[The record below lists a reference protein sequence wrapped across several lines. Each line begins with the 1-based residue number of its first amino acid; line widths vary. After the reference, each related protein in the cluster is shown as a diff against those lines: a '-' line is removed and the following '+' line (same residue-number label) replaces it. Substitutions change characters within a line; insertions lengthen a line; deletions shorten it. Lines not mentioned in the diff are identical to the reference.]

1 MKITKILKQETTNET
16 TDKSLALRVAAYCRV
31 STKHEGQEGSYTLQV
46 AAYKQMINSTP
57 GWTLAGIYADY
68 GMSGTQARKR
78 PDFLRMI
85 KDCEAGLID
94 VIICKSL
101 SRFSRNSMDALTY
114 IRKLE
119 ALGIRLI
126 FEKEGI
132 DTGDS
137 LSEMLITVF
146 SAFAQ
151 EESRS
156 LSDNVKWARR
166 KRMESG
172 EGFDYAPYGFRKRSY
187 YHQAHQESQES
198 QAHQKNSNDSSPLEI
213 IPEEAK
219 VVKKIF
225 TMYEHGESVNTIIST
240 LMKNN
245 IEPPGFSY
253 SGSMTWDKT
262 RIHYILQ
269 NEKYIGDL
277 KTQKSYTV
285 NYITRKKVK
294 NNGDLPQF
302 YFHDHH
308 IGFITRKQFERCN
321 KIFKMRLRT
330 PYQSYPFGNLL
341 RCPYCGHVLTA
352 HKLGTFHNDRHFC
365 CEGEGAC
372 CNFVIRVKPVEE
384 AILRGYNEF
393 PSALRPIPLKSDQPS
408 FDKIDFWW
416 LDETVE
422 RFEFGQHTCLASQ
435 LKHLSPE
442 EREAVDD
449 CVICIFWKNGEESRV
464 PIEHKSDWQ
473 NPKDRARRWN
483 EYLQKSAKP
492 IP

>member
-1 MKITKILKQETTNET
+1 MKIIKILTQKTTNET
-16 TDKSLALRVAAYCRV
+16 TDEAVALRVAAYCRV
-31 STKHEGQEGSYTLQV
+31 STKSEGQEGSYNLQV
-46 AAYKQMINSTP
+46 AVYKQMINSTP

-68 GMSGTQARKR
+68 GMSGTLAKKR

-101 SRFSRNSMDALTY
+101 SRFSRNAMDALTY

-156 LSDNVKWARR
+156 LSDSVKWARR

-172 EGFDYAPYGFRKRSY
+172 EGFDYAPYGFRKNSQS
-187 YHQAHQESQES
+187 HQG
-198 QAHQKNSNDSSPLEI
+198 NSSDTALSPLEI
-213 IPEEAK
+213 VPEEAE

-225 TMYEHGESVNTIIST
+225 TMYEHGESVNTILST
-240 LMKNN
+240 LMKDN

-253 SGSMTWDKT
+253 SGSMIWDKT

-277 KTQKSYTV
+277 KTQKSYTI

-308 IGFITRKQFERCN
+308 TGFITRKQF
-321 KIFKMRLRT
+321 
-330 PYQSYPFGNLL
+330 
-341 RCPYCGHVLTA
+341 
-352 HKLGTFHNDRHFC
+352 
-365 CEGEGAC
+365 
-372 CNFVIRVKPVEE
+372 
-384 AILRGYNEF
+384 
-393 PSALRPIPLKSDQPS
+393 
-408 FDKIDFWW
+408 
-416 LDETVE
+416 
-422 RFEFGQHTCLASQ
+422 
-435 LKHLSPE
+435 
-442 EREAVDD
+442 
-449 CVICIFWKNGEESRV
+449 
-464 PIEHKSDWQ
+464 
-473 NPKDRARRWN
+473 
-483 EYLQKSAKP
+483 
-492 IP
+492 